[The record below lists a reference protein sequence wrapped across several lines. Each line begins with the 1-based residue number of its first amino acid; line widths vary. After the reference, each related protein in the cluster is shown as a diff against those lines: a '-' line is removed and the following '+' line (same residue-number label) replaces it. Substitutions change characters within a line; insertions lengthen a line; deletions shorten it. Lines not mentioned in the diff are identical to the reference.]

1 MKTFFVITF
10 LFLATNIYSQQIKS
24 VKVTELEK
32 IIKESKKPLIV
43 SFWATF
49 CVPCLQEIPYFQ
61 EISEKY
67 KSQGV
72 SMLLVSL
79 DLKGYYPDSII
90 AIVKKHKISQPV
102 VWLNETNADYFCP
115 KIDSSWSGGM
125 PSSLFVNNV
134 TGYHRF
140 FEEPLSKEQFE
151 EEIQA
156 MLKPK

>member
-1 MKTFFVITF
+1 MKTIFFVAF
-10 LFLATNIYSQQIKS
+10 LFVATDIYSQQIKS

-32 IIKESKKPLIV
+32 LIKESKRPLII

-49 CVPCLQEIPYFQ
+49 CVPCLQELPYFQ
-61 EISEKY
+61 DITEKY
-67 KSQGV
+67 KSQEV

-79 DLKGYYPDSII
+79 DLKGYYPDSIM
-90 AIVKKHKISQPV
+90 ATVKKHKIVQPV

-125 PSSLFVNNV
+125 PSSLFVNNA
-134 TGYHRF
+134 TGYHKF
-140 FEEPLSKEQFE
+140 FEESLSKEKFE
-151 EEIQA
+151 KEIQA